1 MCTVSMI
8 LDRHRKH
15 NDTDQYSLKALG
27 EKNKNRPKTH
37 EPKMI
42 EHWTLI
48 IRGFRNTGNKIF

>member
-1 MCTVSMI
+1 MI

-42 EHWTLI
+42 GHWTLI
-48 IRGFRNTGNKIF
+48 IRGFRNIGNKIF